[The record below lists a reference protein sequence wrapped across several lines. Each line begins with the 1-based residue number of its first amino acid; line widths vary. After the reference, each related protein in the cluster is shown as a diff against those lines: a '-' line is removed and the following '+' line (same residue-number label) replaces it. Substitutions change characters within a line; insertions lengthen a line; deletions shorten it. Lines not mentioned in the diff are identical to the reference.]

1 MPILLC
7 AAVSAHAQSLDAFKQ
22 RLAEP
27 TPGATLFNR
36 AQVTVTEHDDAAR
49 AVADAARAYA
59 VRNGSPLMGRITVN
73 GTISQFS
80 AKLTVPECLWEVRGG
95 RAKGRSLEADRI
107 NRHLDDIRSQ
117 LDRHY
122 RDIRDRESYVTAEK
136 VKNAW
141 LGFGKRYRT
150 LLSTFRSFT
159 DDLHGR
165 IGVDRSK
172 NTWYRYLATMKHLQA
187 FLTVKYRV
195 SDIALAE
202 LEQSFIEQFHVY
214 LRTECNLKLTSICR
228 YLDCLINVVKVSFND
243 GIMPRNPFASY
254 RYNEPTPERAFLNE
268 EEILTLQHA
277 ALRTKKQRMIRDLFL
292 FSCFTGICYAD
303 LKTLAWK
310 QLEQDTH
317 GDWWVTGNR
326 CKTDTRYVVKLL
338 PAALSILERYR
349 DGTDYVFSFMPH
361 LNTVDRSLKRI
372 AALCG
377 IEKKLTFHVG
387 RHTYATTICLMNG
400 VSLETLSKMLG
411 HKRITTTQTY
421 AKVTQPM
428 IDREVTMLREKLAT
442 KFSV

>member
-1 MPILLC
+1 MRSTFKVLFYLKRNKEKT
-7 AAVSAHAQSLDAFKQ
+7 QS
-22 RLAEP
+22 
-27 TPGATLFNR
+27 
-36 AQVTVTEHDDAAR
+36 VV
-49 AVADAARAYA
+49 
-59 VRNGSPLMGRITVN
+59 PLMGRITVN

-80 AKLTVPECLWEVRGG
+80 AKLSVPERLWEVRGG

-107 NRHLDDIRSQ
+107 NRYLDDIRSQ
-117 LDRHY
+117 IDRHY

-187 FLTVKYRV
+187 FLTAKYRV

-214 LRTECNLKLTSICR
+214 LKTERALKLTSICR

-268 EEILTLQHA
+268 AEILTLQHA
-277 ALRTKKQRMIRDLFL
+277 ALRTKKQRIIRDLFL

-303 LKTLAWK
+303 MKSLVWK
-310 QLEQDTH
+310 QFEQDAH

-326 CKTDTRYVVKLL
+326 CKTDTQYVVKLL

-349 DGTDYVFSFMPH
+349 EGGAERVFAFMPH

-372 AALCG
+372 AVLCG
-377 IEKKLTFHVG
+377 IEKKLTFHCT
-387 RHTYATTICLMNG
+387 RHTFATTI
-400 VSLETLSKMLG
+400 TLSQGMPIETVSCLLG
-411 HKRITTTQTY
+411 HTNIKTTQIY
-421 AKVTQPM
+421 AKITN
-428 IDREVTMLREKLAT
+428 EKISRDMSALTERLGDKYRLAE
-442 KFSV
+442 

>member
-1 MPILLC
+1 MRSTFKVLFYLKRNKEKT
-7 AAVSAHAQSLDAFKQ
+7 QS
-22 RLAEP
+22 
-27 TPGATLFNR
+27 
-36 AQVTVTEHDDAAR
+36 VV
-49 AVADAARAYA
+49 
-59 VRNGSPLMGRITVN
+59 PLMGRITVN

-80 AKLTVPECLWEVRGG
+80 AKLSVPERLWEVRGG

-107 NRHLDDIRSQ
+107 NRYLDDIRSQ
-117 LDRHY
+117 IDRHY

-159 DDLHGR
+159 EDLHGR

-187 FLTVKYRV
+187 FLTAKYRV

-214 LRTECNLKLTSICR
+214 LKTERALKLTSICR

-268 EEILTLQHA
+268 AEILTLQHA
-277 ALRTKKQRMIRDLFL
+277 ALRTKKQRIIRDLFL

-310 QLEQDTH
+310 QFGQDTH

-326 CKTDTRYVVKLL
+326 CKTDTQYVVKLL

-349 DGTDYVFSFMPH
+349 DGADRVFAFMPH

-372 AALCG
+372 AVLCG
-377 IEKKLTFHVG
+377 IDKKLTFHVA

-428 IDREVTMLREKLAT
+428 IDREVEMLKEKLAD
-442 KFSV
+442 KFMAV

>member
-1 MPILLC
+1 MRSTFKVLFYLKRNKKKTQS
-7 AAVSAHAQSLDAFKQ
+7 AV
-22 RLAEP
+22 
-27 TPGATLFNR
+27 
-36 AQVTVTEHDDAAR
+36 
-49 AVADAARAYA
+49 
-59 VRNGSPLMGRITVN
+59 PLMGRITVN

-80 AKLTVPECLWEVRGG
+80 AKLTVPERLWEVRGG

-187 FLTVKYRV
+187 FLTAKYRV

-214 LRTECNLKLTSICR
+214 LKTERALKLTSICR

-277 ALRTKKQRMIRDLFL
+277 ALRTKKQRIIRDRTQYGHLVHLFQIQFRYIL
-292 FSCFTGICYAD
+292 TAKKLIRLIQIIVLICGFNSRIKMNQIIFILSSFFGKLIFHPGCHCILIFTLVIHSPPDAAPVVCSSWNFCYAPVTASLRIIRLD
-303 LKTLAWK
+303 YIA
-310 QLEQDTH
+310 LEP
-317 GDWWVTGNR
+317 TG
-326 CKTDTRYVVKLL
+326 
-338 PAALSILERYR
+338 S
-349 DGTDYVFSFMPH
+349 
-361 LNTVDRSLKRI
+361 
-372 AALCG
+372 
-377 IEKKLTFHVG
+377 
-387 RHTYATTICLMNG
+387 
-400 VSLETLSKMLG
+400 
-411 HKRITTTQTY
+411 RITKYISLTKRRIPCRSPDIQTSIY
-421 AKVTQPM
+421 
-428 IDREVTMLREKLAT
+428 LC
-442 KFSV
+442 FF

>member
-1 MPILLC
+1 MRSTFKVLFYLKRNKEKT
-7 AAVSAHAQSLDAFKQ
+7 QS
-22 RLAEP
+22 
-27 TPGATLFNR
+27 
-36 AQVTVTEHDDAAR
+36 VV
-49 AVADAARAYA
+49 
-59 VRNGSPLMGRITVN
+59 PLMGRITVN

-80 AKLTVPECLWEVRGG
+80 AKLSVPERLWEVRGG

-107 NRHLDDIRSQ
+107 NRYLDDIRSQ
-117 LDRHY
+117 IDRHY

-187 FLTVKYRV
+187 FLTAKYRV

-214 LRTECNLKLTSICR
+214 LKTERALKLTSICR

-268 EEILTLQHA
+268 AEILTLQHA
-277 ALRTKKQRMIRDLFL
+277 ALRTKKQRIIRDLFL

-303 LKTLAWK
+303 MKSLVWK
-310 QLEQDTH
+310 QFEQDAH

-326 CKTDTRYVVKLL
+326 CKTDTQYVVKLL

-349 DGTDYVFSFMPH
+349 EGGAERVFAFMPH

-372 AALCG
+372 AVLCG
-377 IEKKLTFHVG
+377 IEKKLTFHSS

-428 IDREVTMLREKLAT
+428 IDREVEMLKEKLAD
-442 KFSV
+442 KFMAV

>member
-1 MPILLC
+1 MRSTFKVLFYLKRNKKKTQS
-7 AAVSAHAQSLDAFKQ
+7 AV
-22 RLAEP
+22 
-27 TPGATLFNR
+27 
-36 AQVTVTEHDDAAR
+36 
-49 AVADAARAYA
+49 
-59 VRNGSPLMGRITVN
+59 PLMGRITVN

-80 AKLTVPECLWEVRGG
+80 AKLTVPERLWEVRGG

-107 NRHLDDIRSQ
+107 NRRLDDIRSQ

-172 NTWYRYLATMKHLQA
+172 NTWYHYLATMKHLQA
-187 FLTVKYRV
+187 FLTAKYRV

-310 QLEQDTH
+310 QFGQDTH

-326 CKTDTRYVVKLL
+326 CKTDTQYVVKLL

-349 DGTDYVFSFMPH
+349 DGADRVFAFMPH

-372 AALCG
+372 AVLCG
-377 IEKKLTFHVG
+377 IDKKLTFHCA

-428 IDREVTMLREKLAT
+428 IDREVEMLKIKLAD
-442 KFSV
+442 KFMAV

>member
-1 MPILLC
+1 MRSTFKVLFYLKRNKEKT
-7 AAVSAHAQSLDAFKQ
+7 QS
-22 RLAEP
+22 
-27 TPGATLFNR
+27 
-36 AQVTVTEHDDAAR
+36 VV
-49 AVADAARAYA
+49 
-59 VRNGSPLMGRITVN
+59 PLMGRITVN

-80 AKLTVPECLWEVRGG
+80 AKLTVPERLWEVRGG

-107 NRHLDDIRSQ
+107 NRYLDDIRSQ
-117 LDRHY
+117 IDRHY

-159 DDLHGR
+159 EDLHGR

-187 FLTVKYRV
+187 FLTAKYRV

-214 LRTECNLKLTSICR
+214 LKTERALNL
-228 YLDCLINVVKVSFND
+228 CLINVVKIAFND

-254 RYNEPTPERAFLNE
+254 RYNEPAPERAFLNE
-268 EEILTLQHA
+268 TEILTLQHA
-277 ALRTKKQRMIRDLFL
+277 ALRTRKQRVIRDLFL

-310 QLEQDTH
+310 QFGQDTH

-326 CKTDTRYVVKLL
+326 CKTDTQYVVKLL

-349 DGTDYVFSFMPH
+349 DGADRVFAFMPH

-372 AALCG
+372 AVLCG
-377 IEKKLTFHVG
+377 IDKKLTFHCA

-428 IDREVTMLREKLAT
+428 IDREVEMLKEKLAD
-442 KFSV
+442 KFMAV

>member
-1 MPILLC
+1 MRSTFKVLFYLKRNKKKTQS
-7 AAVSAHAQSLDAFKQ
+7 AV
-22 RLAEP
+22 
-27 TPGATLFNR
+27 
-36 AQVTVTEHDDAAR
+36 
-49 AVADAARAYA
+49 
-59 VRNGSPLMGRITVN
+59 PLMGRITVN

-80 AKLTVPECLWEVRGG
+80 AKLTVPERLWEVRGG

-117 LDRHY
+117 IDRHY

-310 QLEQDTH
+310 QFGQDTH

-326 CKTDTRYVVKLL
+326 CKTDTQYVVKLL

-349 DGTDYVFSFMPH
+349 DGADRVFAFMPH

-372 AALCG
+372 AVLCG
-377 IEKKLTFHVG
+377 IDKKLTFHCA

-428 IDREVTMLREKLAT
+428 IDREVEMLKIKLAD
-442 KFSV
+442 KFMAV

>member
-1 MPILLC
+1 MRSTFKVLFYLKRNKEKT
-7 AAVSAHAQSLDAFKQ
+7 QS
-22 RLAEP
+22 
-27 TPGATLFNR
+27 
-36 AQVTVTEHDDAAR
+36 VV
-49 AVADAARAYA
+49 
-59 VRNGSPLMGRITVN
+59 PLMGRITVN

-80 AKLTVPECLWEVRGG
+80 AKLSVPERLWEVRGG
-95 RAKGRSLEADRI
+95 RAKGRSLESDRI
-107 NRHLDDIRSQ
+107 NRHLDEIRSQ

-159 DDLHGR
+159 EDLHGR

-187 FLTVKYRV
+187 FLTAKYRV

-214 LRTECNLKLTSICR
+214 LKTERALKLTSICR

-268 EEILTLQHA
+268 AEILTLQHA
-277 ALRTKKQRMIRDLFL
+277 ALRTKKQRIIRDLFL

-303 LKTLAWK
+303 MKSLVWK
-310 QLEQDTH
+310 QFEQDAH

-326 CKTDTRYVVKLL
+326 CKTDTQYVVKLL

-372 AALCG
+372 AVLCG
-377 IEKKLTFHVG
+377 IEKKLTFHVA

-428 IDREVTMLREKLAT
+428 VDREVEMLKEKLAD
-442 KFSV
+442 KFMAV

>member
-1 MPILLC
+1 MRSTFKVLFYLKRNKEKT
-7 AAVSAHAQSLDAFKQ
+7 QS
-22 RLAEP
+22 
-27 TPGATLFNR
+27 
-36 AQVTVTEHDDAAR
+36 VV
-49 AVADAARAYA
+49 
-59 VRNGSPLMGRITVN
+59 PLMGRITVN

-80 AKLTVPECLWEVRGG
+80 AKLSVPERLWEVRGG

-107 NRHLDDIRSQ
+107 NRYLDDIRSQ
-117 LDRHY
+117 IDRHY

-187 FLTVKYRV
+187 FLTAKYRV

-214 LRTECNLKLTSICR
+214 LKTERALKLTSICR

-268 EEILTLQHA
+268 AEILTLQHA
-277 ALRTKKQRMIRDLFL
+277 ALRTKKQRIIRDLFL

-303 LKTLAWK
+303 MKSLVWK
-310 QLEQDTH
+310 QFEQDAH

-326 CKTDTRYVVKLL
+326 CKTDTQYVVKLL
-338 PAALSILERYR
+338 PAALSILERCR
-349 DGTDYVFSFMPH
+349 DDGAERVFSFIPH

-372 AALCG
+372 AVLCG
-377 IEKKLTFHVG
+377 IDKKLTFHCA

-428 IDREVTMLREKLAT
+428 VDREVEMLKEKLAD
-442 KFSV
+442 KFMAV

>member
-1 MPILLC
+1 MR
-7 AAVSAHAQSLDAFKQ
+7 STFKV
-22 RLAEP
+22 
-27 TPGATLFNR
+27 LFYLKKDKHKV
-36 AQVTVTEHDDAAR
+36 QPVVP
-49 AVADAARAYA
+49 V
-59 VRNGSPLMGRITVN
+59 MGRITVN
-73 GTISQFS
+73 GTIAQFS
-80 AKLTVPECLWEVRGG
+80 AKLSVPPHLWEVKGG
-95 RAKGRSLEADRI
+95 RAKGKSLEADRI

-214 LRTECNLKLTSICR
+214 LKTERALKLTSICR
-228 YLDCLINVVKVSFND
+228 YLDCLINVVKIAFND

-254 RYNEPTPERAFLNE
+254 RYNEPAPERAFLNE
-268 EEILTLQHA
+268 TEILTLQHA
-277 ALRTKKQRMIRDLFL
+277 ALRTRKQRMIRDLFL

-310 QLEQDTH
+310 QFGQDAH
-317 GDWWVTGNR
+317 GDWWVTCNR
-326 CKTDTRYVVKLL
+326 CKTDTQYVVKLL
-338 PAALSILERYR
+338 PYPLFLLDKYRGLAGNRYLFKLSSLDSI
-349 DGTDYVFSFMPH
+349 DD
-361 LNTVDRSLKRI
+361 SLKNI
-372 AALCG
+372 ARECG
-377 IEKKLTFHVG
+377 IDKQLSFHSA
-387 RHTYATTICLMNG
+387 RHTFATTI
-400 VSLETLSKMLG
+400 TLSQGMAIETISKLLG
-411 HKRITTTQTY
+411 HKNIRTTQIY
-421 AKVTQPM
+421 ATITHSKLDGDMERLSKRLDTLYRDTDLEKV
-428 IDREVTMLREKLAT
+428 RERL
-442 KFSV
+442 